1 MKIAPKSY
9 IKYSIQFTR
18 KGDEKVPR
26 IDGREFNELRPVR
39 ITKNFTKYGE
49 GSVLIETGDTK
60 VLCTAS
66 IEEKVPPFLKGLG
79 QGWVTAEYSMLPRS
93 TQVRKPREIS
103 RGRLEGRTQEIQR
116 LIGRALR
123 SVVQL
128 DKLGGEYTIW
138 IDCDVLQ
145 ADGGTR
151 TASITGSF
159 VALVDALSY
168 MKKQGIIEVIPIT
181 NMIAAVS
188 VGMVDGQPVL
198 DLCYEEDSRA
208 EVDMNVV
215 MTGTGKIVEV
225 QGTGE
230 AFPFTLENM
239 YRMMDLAMNGIAKLI
254 EAQKKALEGALP
266 GGLITDDKEISS
278 CQQE

>member
-1 MKIAPKSY
+1 M
-9 IKYSIQFTR
+9 
-18 KGDEKVPR
+18 R
-26 IDGREFNELRPVR
+26 IDGRQFDELRPVR

-66 IEEKVPPFLKGLG
+66 VEEKVPQFLKGLG

-93 TQVRKPREIS
+93 TAVRKVREIA

-116 LIGRALR
+116 LIGRSLR
-123 SVVQL
+123 SVVNL

-151 TASITGSF
+151 TASITGSY
-159 VALVDALSY
+159 VALVDALGY
-168 MKKQGIIEVIPIT
+168 MKNQGIIKEIPVT
-181 NMIAAVS
+181 DLVAAVS
-188 VGMVDGQPVL
+188 VGIVDGQMVL
-198 DLCYEEDSRA
+198 DLCYDEDSKA
-208 EVDMNVV
+208 QVDMNIV
-215 MTGTGKIVEV
+215 MTGSGKVVEI

-230 AFPFTLENM
+230 AFPFTVDSM
-239 YRMMDLAMNGIAKLI
+239 YKMIDLGTAGIAKLV
-254 EAQKKALEGALP
+254 EAQKKALEDVLP
-266 GGLITDDKEISS
+266 GGLTDEGKDNGGCK
-278 CQQE
+278 QE